1 MIKRVYVN
9 APRGGAAG
17 RGKRRHLPK
26 NLVGGNDMFNGP
38 MSCRMLG
45 KGAVCIVILPVLMD
59 DWRRKNG
66 GGGGATRTCSFLCI
80 ESNIE
85 NRFSTCQASF

>member
-9 APRGGAAG
+9 APRGGEAG
-17 RGKRRHLPK
+17 GGGKRSHLPK
-26 NLVGGNDMFNGP
+26 NFLGGNDMFNGL
-38 MSCRMLG
+38 MSCRILG

-66 GGGGATRTCSFLCI
+66 GGGGCKPHLQLPVHRI
-80 ESNIE
+80 EH
-85 NRFSTCQASF
+85 